1 MGQGTPTPTPQ
12 SNAAM
17 TVPVIRLTLRS
28 GAPSVSPFL
37 YSSFA
42 EHFGRCIY
50 DGIWVG
56 PDSDIPNDDGLRRD
70 TLEALSE
77 LSLPAVRWPGGN
89 WAEYYHW
96 RDGIGPPQERPLR
109 YNIEWGIPESNA
121 FGTHEY
127 MRFCSSINTEPYLV
141 LNVASGTVQEAR
153 DWVEYCNSDHDSE
166 IVLLRQAN
174 GQEHAWRV
182 GLWDVGNE
190 SWHSGGQFR
199 AQDYVAA
206 YRRYSNKLRMLGTG
220 DRDKASVVKLIAC
233 GSCLLYR
240 DWDADF
246 LAGMK
251 QTPNMLHMVDYISDH
266 IYQGRDLT
274 DRDFPDEDHYRLL
287 SELDV
292 LEAELRRASALVN
305 TYSTAG
311 HPIGLA
317 LGEWGTWYKGVWI
330 TNQFRQANTL
340 RDALFTASGFHL
352 FHNFAGTLHM
362 ANMSMTVNALQC
374 LLHTCG
380 PEAVKTPTYHVYRL
394 FKPHRNGILLD
405 CELSGAPVLPR
416 AAGSDQPALS
426 ASATAS
432 NDGLFVTIVNRDLS
446 TNIQAQLRLP
456 GGFSPTAV
464 SSERLSAPDIRAEN
478 TPENPDAV
486 SPAPAEVEMPQM
498 GRCRLPLPARS
509 VTAVH
514 FQGRWAYPLAGT
526 ASQQAQADLDRQAR
540 ARSESEVKV

>member
-1 MGQGTPTPTPQ
+1 
-12 SNAAM
+12 M
-17 TVPVIRLTLRS
+17 TTPVIRLTPRT
-28 GAPSVSPFL
+28 GAPSVSPYL

-56 PDSDIPNDDGLRRD
+56 RDSDIPNDDGLRRD

-96 RDGIGPPQERPLR
+96 RDGVGPPQERPQR

-153 DWVEYCNSDHDSE
+153 DWVEYCNSDHDSN
-166 IVLLRQAN
+166 IVQLRRAH
-174 GQEHAWRV
+174 GQERAWRV
-182 GLWDVGNE
+182 SHWDVGNE

-220 DRDKASVVKLIAC
+220 DRDKASAIKLFAC

-251 QTPNMLHMVDYISDH
+251 QTPNMLHTVDYISDH

-274 DRDFPDEDHYRLL
+274 DRDFPDEDHYSLL
-287 SELDV
+287 SELDT
-292 LEAELRRASALVN
+292 LQAELQRAAGLAN
-305 TYSTAG
+305 AYSTDR

-317 LGEWGTWYKGVWI
+317 LGEWGAWYKGVWI
-330 TNQFRQANTL
+330 TNQFHQANTL
-340 RDALFTASGFHL
+340 RDAIFTASGFHL
-352 FHNFAGTLHM
+352 FHTFAGTLYM

-374 LLHTCG
+374 LLQTFG
-380 PEAVKTPTYHVYRL
+380 PAAIKTPTYHIYRMYM
-394 FKPHRNGILLD
+394 PHRNGTLLD
-405 CELSGAPVLPR
+405 CNLAGAPTLPDPETPGR
-416 AAGSDQPALS
+416 PALS
-426 ASATAS
+426 VSATAS
-432 NDGLFVTIVNRDLS
+432 SAGLFVTIVNADLS
-446 TNIQAQLRLP
+446 TGTETRLLLP
-456 GGFSPTAV
+456 AAFTATAV
-464 SSERLSAPDIRAEN
+464 SSERLTAHDIRVEN
-478 TPENPDAV
+478 TVEDPNAV
-486 SPAPAEVEMPQM
+486 SPAPAGVEMPEM
-498 GRCRLPLPARS
+498 GRCQLTLPAKS

-514 FQGRWAYPLAGT
+514 FRGHWAESLT
-526 ASQQAQADLDRQAR
+526 ANTSQPTQADRDRQMR
-540 ARSESEVKV
+540 ERSETEVKV